1 MKFHISYNSIALSL
15 LACSMALTSCSTDDN
30 DAPAADSGI
39 SFSLSARLADMTP
52 ARSGAAEEKI
62 VIPSSDNDD
71 FCLEIT
77 GTPASRNVSR
87 SSCYTYVRDAKLFC
101 YLWHNDEGW
110 TGNLSPNLIYGYNAQ
125 FNSYTEPTLIKVTGE
140 GQHKG
145 LGLGFNIGVFGYSP
159 QESPNAEPMAVTEK
173 AYPYVTYMLPQ
184 DASQHEDFTL
194 GFYNISEYLGGHH
207 MMKFYHTLSAVKV
220 QVHPDASH
228 SENTNG
234 TVKARYVAALRLTNL
249 YIGGKC
255 ELEYETTR
263 TGLITKGIKWSGL
276 RRQPGLAIAAD
287 FSREEGLITEDGVT
301 LSVGTPPET
310 PNLYF
315 NSTFMMVPQTTPAGA
330 DLCVIVN
337 EEKAEGTG
345 SSMVNQQTHFSMGN
359 ITFKPGYVY
368 TLTVMKNRS

>member
-1 MKFHISYNSIALSL
+1 MKFHTSYNSIALSL

-77 GTPASRNVSR
+77 GTPAIRTASR
-87 SSCYTYVRDAKLFC
+87 SSCYTSIKNAKLFC
-101 YLWHNDEGW
+101 YLWHENEGW
-110 TGNLSPNLIYGYNAQ
+110 TGNLSPNLIYGHNVE
-125 FNSYTEPTLIKVTGE
+125 FNSYTESTLIKVSGE

-159 QESPNAEPMAVTEK
+159 QASANAEPMAVTEK

-194 GFYNISEYLGGHH
+194 GFYNIFEYLGGNHV
-207 MMKFYHTLSAVKV
+207 MNFYHTLSAVKV
-220 QVHPDASH
+220 LVHPDAYPDA
-228 SENTNG
+228 SEMI
-234 TVKARYVAALRLTNL
+234 KDRYVAALRLTNL

-255 ELEYETTR
+255 ELEYEIPTKNKP
-263 TGLITKGIKWSGL
+263 IPKGIKWSEL

-310 PNLYF
+310 PNQYF

-345 SSMVNQQTHFSMGN
+345 SSMFNQQHHFNMGN
-359 ITFKPGYVY
+359 ITFKAGYVY
-368 TLTVMKNRS
+368 TLTVLKHNN

>member
-30 DAPAADSGI
+30 DAPVADSGI

-71 FCLEIT
+71 LCLEIT

-194 GFYNISEYLGGHH
+194 GFYNIMEYLGGHH
-207 MMKFYHTLSAVKV
+207 MMEFYHALSAVKV
-220 QVHPDASH
+220 QVHPDAYPDA
-228 SENTNG
+228 SEDI
-234 TVKARYVAALRLTNL
+234 KARYVAALRLTNL

-255 ELEYETTR
+255 ELEYEIANNNWPITR
-263 TGLITKGIKWSGL
+263 EIKWSEL
-276 RRQPGLAIAAD
+276 RRQPGLAISAD
-287 FSREEGLITEDGVT
+287 FLREDGLINEDGVT
-301 LSVGTPPET
+301 LSVGTPPESL
-310 PNLYF
+310 NQYF
-315 NSTFMMVPQTTPAGA
+315 NSTFMMVPQTTPATA
-330 DLCVIVN
+330 ELCVIVN
-337 EEKAEGTG
+337 DEKAEGNG
-345 SSMVNQQTHFSMGN
+345 SSMFNQQYHFNLGN
-359 ITFKPGYVY
+359 ITFKAGYVY
-368 TLTVMKNRS
+368 TLTVLKHRD